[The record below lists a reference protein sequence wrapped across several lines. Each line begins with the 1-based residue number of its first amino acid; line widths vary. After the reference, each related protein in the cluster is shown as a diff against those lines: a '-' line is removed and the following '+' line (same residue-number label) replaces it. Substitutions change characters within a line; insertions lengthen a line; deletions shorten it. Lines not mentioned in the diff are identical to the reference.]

1 MQKMMLL
8 WLALVMNR
16 RGISLLQTAM
26 DVGLDTDGKEVGE
39 HFKTMLS
46 ASFPIIIIWLV
57 DCFHNRVY

>member
-1 MQKMMLL
+1 
-8 WLALVMNR
+8 MNK
-16 RGISLLQTAM
+16 RGMPLLQTAM